1 LGTLLSFDGGQLV
14 LGDAQGGAQMLA
26 RQELARLEFPQLPG
40 GLLTRPTLSWKVEGA
55 KPGSAPL
62 TLTYMTRGFSWH
74 AEYVAVVAE
83 DEKSLGLAGWVSLED
98 NCGAS
103 FKSARLKLVA
113 GDVNRATAPQ
123 PLRRAMLALAAA
135 PPAEGGFQERSFFEY
150 HLYTLDHPVDL
161 QDQQVKQVQLLSAA
175 RVPVKKIYTYE
186 ASQDPKA
193 VKVALEL
200 ENKAGAGLGMP
211 LPGGKLRAYKADQD
225 QSLQFIGE
233 DRVEHTPQ
241 GETLRVELGKSF
253 DVVAER
259 RETGRRRLSDK
270 VGETQVEIKLRNHRP
285 EAVSVAVLEHAAGDW
300 SVTAQSQDFRKKD
313 AGSFEFIVPLAAQGE
328 ATLTYTL
335 RQE

>member
-1 LGTLLSFDGGQLV
+1 
-14 LGDAQGGAQMLA
+14 
-26 RQELARLEFPQLPG
+26 
-40 GLLTRPTLSWKVEGA
+40 
-55 KPGSAPL
+55 
-62 TLTYMTRGFSWH
+62 
-74 AEYVAVVAE
+74 
-83 DEKSLGLAGWVSLED
+83 
-98 NCGAS
+98 
-103 FKSARLKLVA
+103 
-113 GDVNRATAPQ
+113 
-123 PLRRAMLALAAA
+123 
-135 PPAEGGFQERSFFEY
+135 
-150 HLYTLDHPVDL
+150 
-161 QDQQVKQVQLLSAA
+161 
-175 RVPVKKIYTYE
+175 
-186 ASQDPKA
+186 
-193 VKVALEL
+193 
-200 ENKAGAGLGMP
+200 MP